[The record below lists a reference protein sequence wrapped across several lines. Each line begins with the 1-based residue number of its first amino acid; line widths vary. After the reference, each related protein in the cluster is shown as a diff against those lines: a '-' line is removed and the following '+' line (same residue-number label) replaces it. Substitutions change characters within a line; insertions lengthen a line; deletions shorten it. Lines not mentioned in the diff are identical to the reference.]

1 MKHLT
6 MTVAALGLAAG
17 LAACSPKPAATETAA
32 APEAAPTAAA
42 TAPTDNMAG
51 MSMAGDAKMAKG
63 AGTVKAVDAAA
74 GTITLDHGPIPEA
87 SWPAMT
93 MTFKASPDVAKAAK
107 VGDKVA
113 FDLKLQGGGG
123 EVTAIQKQ

>member
-6 MTVAALGLAAG
+6 MTVAVLGLAAG

-32 APEAAPTAAA
+32 APEAAATAPA
-42 TAPTDNMAG
+42 APTDNMAG
-51 MSMAGDAKMAKG
+51 MNMAGDAKMAKG
-63 AGTVKAVDAAA
+63 EGTVKAVDAAA